1 MEQHAKVRER
11 MAKWQILEF
20 LSDRSSFVAHEEYVN
35 IHCSYCDEATAEDQQ
50 FFSIEVQGIG
60 AFDCVLKKHEKSWR

>member
-1 MEQHAKVRER
+1 

-20 LSDRSSFVAHEEYVN
+20 LSARYSFVAHEEYVN
-35 IHCSYCDEATAEDQQ
+35 IHCGYCDEATAEDQQ

-60 AFDCVLKKHEKSWR
+60 ALDCVLKKHKKSWR